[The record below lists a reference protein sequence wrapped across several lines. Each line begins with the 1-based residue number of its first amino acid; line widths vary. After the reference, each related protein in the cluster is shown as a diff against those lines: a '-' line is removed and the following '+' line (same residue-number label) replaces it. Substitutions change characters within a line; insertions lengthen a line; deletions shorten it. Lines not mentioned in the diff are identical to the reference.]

1 MIKKISRPTY
11 LIITGMFVG
20 AASLIPGVSSGT
32 VAVIAGIY
40 DELIYTLRCFTS
52 LRAQWRKHLSFIL
65 PLLTGIAF
73 AAFLFARVIEYLLLH
88 YPGQLNLFFVGLI
101 LGTIP
106 FLYQQTAGKK
116 LNLFLLLPLAIGF
129 IVPVLLL
136 LTGEQTSQPI
146 TALDAQVALKI
157 FIAGFIS
164 TAPGIIPGISG
175 STVLVLIGMYSTLI
189 TAMRD
194 FNTAI
199 IAVLVLGALVG
210 LTTFARLIHFLLE
223 RYYHATYMAIIGLIL
238 GSTLHIWPGLSSG
251 YPALIDIFLLLT
263 GFIFALFFHMYRATT
278 SHRNEMSPGQ
288 EKPDMETI
296 C

>member
-1 MIKKISRPTY
+1 MIKNISRQAY
-11 LIITGMFVG
+11 LIIVGMFVG
-20 AASLIPGVSSGT
+20 AASLTPGVSSGT

-40 DELIYTLRCFTS
+40 DELIYTLRGFTS
-52 LRAQWRKHLSFIL
+52 ISVQWRKHLSFIL

-106 FLYQQTAGKK
+106 FLYHRAGKK
-116 LNLFLLLPLAIGF
+116 LNLLLLLPLIIGF

-136 LTGEQTSQPI
+136 LTGEQTSHPI
-146 TALDAQVALKI
+146 TTLDAQVALKI

-210 LTTFARLIHFLLE
+210 LITFARLIHFLLE
-223 RYYHATYMAIIGLIL
+223 RYYHATYLAIIGLIL
-238 GSTLHIWPGLSSG
+238 GSTLNIWPGLSSG
-251 YPALIDIFLLLT
+251 YPALIEIFLLLA
-263 GFIFALFFHMYRATT
+263 GFGLALFFHMYRTNA
-278 SHRNEMSPGQ
+278 SHRNKRLPGQ
-288 EKPDMETI
+288 EKNDMETL

>member
-1 MIKKISRPTY
+1 MECAAIKNISRPAY
-11 LIITGMFVG
+11 LIIAGMFVG
-20 AASLIPGVSSGT
+20 AASLTPGVSSGT

-40 DELIYTLRCFTS
+40 DELIYTLRGFTS
-52 LRAQWRKHLSFIL
+52 LRAQWRKHLSFVL
-65 PLLTGIAF
+65 PLLTGVAL
-73 AAFLFARVIEYLLLH
+73 AAFLFARVIDYLLLH

-106 FLYQQTAGKK
+106 FLYHRAAGKK
-116 LNLFLLLPLAIGF
+116 LNPLLLLPLVIGF

-136 LTGEQTSQPI
+136 LTGEQTSPPI
-146 TALDAQVALKI
+146 TSLDAQAALKI
-157 FIAGFIS
+157 FIAGFVS
-164 TAPGIIPGISG
+164 AAPGIVPGISG

-223 RYYHATYMAIIGLIL
+223 RYYHATYLAIIGLIL
-238 GSTLHIWPGLSSG
+238 GSALNIWPGLSSG
-251 YPALIDIFLLLT
+251 YLALIDIFLLLA
-263 GFIFALFFHMYRATT
+263 GFGLALFFHMFRPNA
-278 SHRNEMSPGQ
+278 SHRNEALNGQ
-288 EKPDMETI
+288 EKT
-296 C
+296 